1 MLCEGYLLWPFVA
14 QPSQCAMSMAGIYL
28 IAQRISLLL
37 HCSVIF
43 LYARVHLRSIEA
55 GHLARLEMEY
65 SLMKRT
71 ILASVA
77 VLSLGV
83 GTAFA
88 QGKPPGEDPGTAP
101 QAFPN
106 EPYHTGTVFSEL
118 FHGIFGS
125 SKDNSAVANRSN
137 DQSAAPRNGG

>member
-1 MLCEGYLLWPFVA
+1 MLNG
-14 QPSQCAMSMAGIYL
+14 
-28 IAQRISLLL
+28 
-37 HCSVIF
+37 SVIIR
-43 LYARVHLRSIEA
+43 YTGIHLPRIEA
-55 GHLARLEMEY
+55 GHLARLEMEN

-71 ILASVA
+71 ILAAVA

-83 GTAFA
+83 GSAFA

-125 SKDNSAVANRSN
+125 SNGNSAVANR
-137 DQSAAPRNGG
+137 AANPNTGLRNGG